1 MTVETGMLQEVHDSR
16 DWNAAE
22 VTWQQRLECCR
33 SYMTVE
39 TWMLQELHNSRDWNA
54 AGVT

>member
-1 MTVETGMLQEVHDSR
+1 MAVETGMLQQLHGSR
-16 DWNAAE
+16 DLDAAG

-33 SYMTVE
+33 SYMAVE
-39 TWMLQELHNSRDWNA
+39 TGMLQELHDSRDLDA